1 MPKTKKSSHAFTLVE
16 IMFTMLIIGILIAIA
31 VPNFRRTQASG
42 RQKSCVKN
50 LAVILA
56 AKEQWAM
63 DFRKSST
70 DVPVWPT
77 DLVGPNLYIKEAAPS
92 CPTDGSAYIPGE
104 INTMPQCGNA
114 NATTGPDVTGVPH
127 VVSRF

>member
-1 MPKTKKSSHAFTLVE
+1 MLKTKKLSHAFTLVE

-50 LAVILA
+50 LATILS

-63 DFRKSST
+63 DFRKAST
-70 DVPVWPT
+70 DIPVWPT
-77 DLVGPNLYIKEAAPS
+77 DLVGPNLYIKDAAPS
-92 CPTDGSAYIPGE
+92 CPTDGSLYIPGS
-104 INTMPQCGNA
+104 INTMPQCGNT
-114 NATTGPDVTGVPH
+114 NAIIGPDVTGVPH
-127 VVSRF
+127 LIEQF